1 MDGQSARVIPW
12 SGKAVSAREDS
23 SALDAVRAE
32 EPRLQP
38 LDELIVV
45 LGDEQLE
52 ALAAAFLMHPAR
64 KAMTFEAYLAV
75 RGFARR
81 VSSG

>member
-1 MDGQSARVIPW
+1 
-12 SGKAVSAREDS
+12 
-23 SALDAVRAE
+23 
-32 EPRLQP
+32 
-38 LDELIVV
+38 LIVV